1 MDARG
6 VTGDRSLMGNGRI
19 SATSSIQ
26 LFLRGDSYPSEPGNG
41 GNVSWLPPSHR
52 TWRYP

>member
-19 SATSSIQ
+19 SATLSIQ
-26 LFLRGDSYPSEPGNG
+26 LFLRGDSYPGCL
-41 GNVSWLPPSHR
+41 LPTGLGDIPESVMKMKVL
-52 TWRYP
+52 